1 MQIWRIKLISSG
13 KVKIEISGFKLQSIS
28 LHICHRFIEQ
38 RHSNLS
44 QRYCMQFP
52 LNTHQSFKIYPLI
65 GNDISRVFLIR
76 EKECGSLFA
85 ISTLLSFLWQ
95 HITLSDMWLANEG
108 KKATSVKNLQNRSF
122 LDTKKTSNMFIVY
135 VVSGNILLLQT

>member
-1 MQIWRIKLISSG
+1 MKNKIDLKWESENLNIWIM
-13 KVKIEISGFKLQSIS
+13 LQSITP
-28 LHICHRFIEQ
+28 HICHCSIQQ

-44 QRYCMQFP
+44 QRYSMQFP
-52 LNTHQSFKIYPLI
+52 LNTHRSFKNYPLI
-65 GNDISRVFLIR
+65 ENDISRVFLIR

-135 VVSGNILLLQT
+135 SMLYLVTYYFQT

>member
-1 MQIWRIKLISSG
+1 MQILWRKKLISSG
-13 KVKIEISGFKLQSIS
+13 KVKIEISGFRLQSITP
-28 LHICHRFIEQ
+28 HICHCSIQQ
-38 RHSNLS
+38 RHSRLS
-44 QRYCMQFP
+44 QKYCIQFP

-85 ISTLLSFLWQ
+85 NSTVLSFLWQ
-95 HITLSDMWLANEG
+95 HITLSDMWLANEA

-122 LDTKKTSNMFIVY
+122 LDTKKTSNMITVFRVFCIW
-135 VVSGNILLLQT
+135 